1 MSQST
6 MVVGGGPA
14 GLQAAATLSRLGFT
28 VTLVEKENFLGG
40 AVARHHYQVLMP
52 DFSSG
57 PELLQHLVQRVEKAP
72 QITVYTGTEVA
83 SVFESHDLFDIELT
97 GKVHRNIQVQAV
109 VLATGFDHF
118 DPARDGKYGYGLF
131 PDVITGAE
139 LEDMLAKGPIH
150 RPSNGAS
157 PQSVAFIYCVGSRDR
172 QVGNTYCSRVCCA
185 VSAKQAMELRHQLPK
200 ARISMFY
207 MDVRTYGLWEDTL
220 YWRSQEEAGVVYV
233 KGRIAEITEQQ
244 GHPVLKGEDTLVRG
258 PFEWP
263 FDLVVLA
270 AGMEPSRGTRE
281 LAQKFQVPLE
291 SHGFIKRASPIQNG
305 TITENHGIFVA
316 GTASGPKAIEDS
328 IAEGDVA
335 GLAVFEYLKARVT
348 L

>member
-1 MSQST
+1 MSHS
-6 MVVGGGPA
+6 VIVIGGGPA
-14 GLQAAATLSRLGFT
+14 GLQAAATLGNFGFD
-28 VTLVEKENFLGG
+28 VTLVEQHDYLGG
-40 AVARHHYQVLMP
+40 AVAKHQYQVLMP

-57 PELLQHLVQRVEKAP
+57 PALVERLVGSVKNNAHVKILTNTTVGTVEEVSDGYQVQLEGPKP
-72 QITVYTGTEVA
+72 QQMVA
-83 SVFESHDLFDIELT
+83 
-97 GKVHRNIQVQAV
+97 QAV

-118 DPARDGKYGYGLF
+118 DPTRDGKYGYGLF

-139 LEDMLAKGPIH
+139 LEEMFAKGPIR
-150 RPSNGAS
+150 RPSNGEV

-185 VSAKQAMELRHQLPK
+185 VSAKQSIEIREQLPK

-220 YWRSQEEAGVVYV
+220 YWRSQEESGVVYV
-233 KGRIAEITEQQ
+233 KGRIAEVTQKNGQ
-244 GHPVLKGEDTLVRG
+244 PVLKGEDTLVRG

-270 AGMEPSRGTRE
+270 AGMEPSQGTRT
-281 LAQKFQVPLE
+281 LSQKFHIDLE
-291 SHGFIKRASPIQNG
+291 PHGFVQQAEPMKNASLTSRPG
-305 TITENHGIFVA
+305 VFVA
-316 GTASGPKAIEDS
+316 GSASGPKAIEDA

-335 GLAVFEYLKARVT
+335 SLAVMQYLKTKVVV
-348 L
+348 

>member
-1 MSQST
+1 MSNS
-6 MVVGGGPA
+6 VIVIGGGPA
-14 GLQAAATLSRLGFT
+14 GLQAAATLGNFGLD
-28 VTLVEKENFLGG
+28 VTLVEQHDVLGG
-40 AVARHHYQVLMP
+40 AVAQHQYQVLMP

-57 PELLQHLVQRVEKAP
+57 PALVARLAGAVQNNPHVTVVTSASIGAVEEDQEGFRVQLEGSHPHELQA
-72 QITVYTGTEVA
+72 
-83 SVFESHDLFDIELT
+83 
-97 GKVHRNIQVQAV
+97 QAV

-118 DPARDGKYGYGLF
+118 DPRRDGKYGYGLF

-139 LEDMLAKGPIH
+139 LEEMFAKGPVR
-150 RPSNGAS
+150 RPSNGEV

-185 VSAKQAMELRHQLPK
+185 VSAKQSIEIREQLPK

-220 YWRSQEEAGVVYV
+220 YWRSQEESGVVYV
-233 KGRIAEITEQQ
+233 KGRIAEVTQKAGQ
-244 GHPVLKGEDTLVRG
+244 PVLKGEDTLVRG

-270 AGMEPSRGTRE
+270 AGMEPSQGTR
-281 LAQKFQVPLE
+281 LLSQKFHVDLE
-291 SHGFIKRASPIQNG
+291 PHGFVQQSEPMRNASLTSRPG
-305 TITENHGIFVA
+305 VFVA
-316 GTASGPKAIEDS
+316 GSASGPKAIEDA

-335 GLAVFEYLKARVT
+335 SLAVMQYLKTKVVV
-348 L
+348 

>member
-1 MSQST
+1 

-14 GLQAAATLSRLGFT
+14 GLQAAATLGDFGYE
-28 VTLVEKENFLGG
+28 VVLVEQHDELGG
-40 AVARHHYQVLMP
+40 AVAQHHYQVLMP

-57 PELLQHLVQRVEKAP
+57 PKLLERLISNVQNNSHIKILTNSTVGQVSEEKDHFEISVEGAHP
-72 QITVYTGTEVA
+72 ASITA
-83 SVFESHDLFDIELT
+83 
-97 GKVHRNIQVQAV
+97 QAV

-118 DPARDGKYGYGLF
+118 DPKRDGKYGYGLF

-139 LEDMLAKGPIH
+139 LEEMFAKGPVH
-150 RPSNGAS
+150 RPSNGQV

-185 VSAKQAMELRHQLPK
+185 VSAKQSIEVRDQLPK

-233 KGRIAEITEQQ
+233 KGRIAEVTQKAGQ
-244 GHPVLKGEDTLVRG
+244 PVLKGEDTLVRG
-258 PFEWP
+258 PFEWA

-270 AGMEPSRGTRE
+270 AGMEPSQGTQL
-281 LAQKFQVPLE
+281 LAQKFQIELE
-291 SHGFIKRASPIQNG
+291 PHGFVQQSDPMKNASLTTRAG
-305 TITENHGIFVA
+305 VFVA
-316 GTASGPKAIEDS
+316 GTASGPKAIEDA

-335 GLAVFEYLKARVT
+335 SLAVMQYLRAKVMV
-348 L
+348 

>member
-1 MSQST
+1 MSTSV
-6 MVVGGGPA
+6 MVIGAGPA
-14 GLQAAATLSRLGFT
+14 GLQAASTLSHLGFD
-28 VTLVEKENFLGG
+28 VTLVEQQKYLGG
-40 AVARHHYQVLMP
+40 AVARHQYQVLMP

-57 PELLQHLVQRVEKAP
+57 PDLLSHLIERVNKDSR
-72 QITVYTGTEVA
+72 IKIYTGTEVEKVSESQDIF
-83 SVFESHDLFDIELT
+83 SVTVTGEHSETIRSH
-97 GKVHRNIQVQAV
+97 AV

-118 DPARDGKYGYGLF
+118 NPARDGKYGYGIF

-139 LEDMLAKGPIH
+139 LEEMFAKGPIR
-150 RPSNGAS
+150 RPSNGEV

-185 VSAKQAMELRHQLPK
+185 VSAKQSIELREQLPK

-220 YWRSQEEAGVVYV
+220 YWKSQEDAGVVYV
-233 KGRIAEITEQQ
+233 KGRIAEVTEQH
-244 GHPVLKGEDTLVRG
+244 GRPVLKGEDTLVRG

-270 AGMEPSRGTRE
+270 AGMEPSRGTHDM
-281 LAQKFQVPLE
+281 AGKFQVSLE
-291 SHGFIKRASPIQNG
+291 SHGFIKQSATIKNASLTDHPG
-305 TITENHGIFVA
+305 VFVA
-316 GTASGPKAIEDS
+316 GAASGPKAIEDS

-335 GLAVFEYLKARVT
+335 SLAVFDYLKAKVT

>member
-1 MSQST
+1 MSTS
-6 MVVGGGPA
+6 VAVIGGGPA
-14 GLQAAATLSRLGFT
+14 GLQAAATLSHLGFE
-28 VTLVEKENFLGG
+28 VTLVEQQNFLGG
-40 AVARHHYQVLMP
+40 AVARHQYQVLMP

-57 PELLQHLVQRVEKAP
+57 PELLKRLIQTVNEDPHVK
-72 QITVYTGTEVA
+72 VYTDTKVGSVLESDGTFHIQLEGA
-83 SVFESHDLFDIELT
+83 HQE
-97 GKVHRNIQVQAV
+97 NIKAQAV

-118 DPARDGKYGYGLF
+118 NPARDGKYGYGLF

-139 LEDMLAKGPIH
+139 LEEMFAKGPIR
-150 RPSNGAS
+150 RPSNGEV
-157 PQSVAFIYCVGSRDR
+157 PESVAFIYCVGSRDR

-185 VSAKQAMELRHQLPK
+185 VSAKQAIELRQQLPK

-233 KGRIAEITEQQ
+233 KGRIAEVTQLH
-244 GHPVLKGEDTLVRG
+244 GRPVLKGEDTLVRG

-270 AGMEPSRGTRE
+270 AGMEPSRGTHD
-281 LAQKFQVPLE
+281 LAQKFQVSLE
-291 SHGFIKRASPIQNG
+291 SHGFIQQASPMQNASLTNRPG
-305 TITENHGIFVA
+305 VFVA
-316 GTASGPKAIEDS
+316 GAASGPKAIEDS

-335 GLAVFEYLKARVT
+335 SLAVYEYLKAKVT

>member
-1 MSQST
+1 MSTSV
-6 MVVGGGPA
+6 MVIGAGPA
-14 GLQAAATLSRLGFT
+14 GLQAASTLSHLGFD
-28 VTLVEKENFLGG
+28 VTLVEQQDYLGG
-40 AVARHHYQVLMP
+40 AVARHQYQVLMP

-57 PELLQHLVQRVEKAP
+57 PELLSRLIERVDNDSH
-72 QITVYTGTEVA
+72 ITVYTGTQVEEV
-83 SVFESHDLFDIELT
+83 SESHDIFTIKLSGANQKTL
-97 GKVHRNIQVQAV
+97 QSQAV

-118 DPARDGKYGYGLF
+118 NPARDGKYGYGLF
-131 PDVITGAE
+131 PDVISGAE
-139 LEDMLAKGPIH
+139 LEEMFAKGPIR
-150 RPSNGAS
+150 RPSNGEI

-185 VSAKQAMELRHQLPK
+185 VSAKQAIELREQLPK

-233 KGRIAEITEQQ
+233 KGRIAEVTEQH
-244 GHPVLKGEDTLVRG
+244 GRPVLKGEDTLVRG

-270 AGMEPSRGTRE
+270 AGMEPSGGTRE
-281 LAQKFQVPLE
+281 MADKFQVSLE
-291 SHGFIKRASPIQNG
+291 SHGFIKQAGAIHNASLTDHPG
-305 TITENHGIFVA
+305 VFVA
-316 GTASGPKAIEDS
+316 GAASGPKAIEDS
-328 IAEGDVA
+328 ISEGDVA
-335 GLAVFEYLKARVT
+335 SLAVFEYLKAKVT